1 MGLLEC
7 SLLFGGVNTCL
18 FREGAL
24 PPQPVPSSLP
34 TAPGGVGL
42 YLELAELKGKTPNFK
57 FRGFPQISPR
67 FYNSLEQVTR
77 CRKALYSQLQ
87 SYWSRRMHLR
97 TSQMKALALA
107 RSGRCPTVKL
117 PPSSPQSPDTVNPPG
132 HAVWHT
138 QYIAN
143 QGRSSKLPRPEFLL
157 GLHYVGVIESLA
169 AWLNF
174 QPPPPTSEVKLIF
187 TV

>member
-117 PPSSPQSPDTVNPPG
+117 PPSSPQSPDTVYPPSP
-132 HAVWHT
+132 AVWYLGT
-138 QYIAN
+138 CVYLWGTKAYKTL
-143 QGRSSKLPRPEFLL
+143 GPCLPRGPPSS
-157 GLHYVGVIESLA
+157 GVDR
-169 AWLNF
+169 
-174 QPPPPTSEVKLIF
+174 
-187 TV
+187 

>member
-1 MGLLEC
+1 MLVMGKPFSPRGSCLPSAVVEQRSPFFNSGDTGRDELAVGLLEC

-18 FREGAL
+18 FREGAP

-132 HAVWHT
+132 HAV
-138 QYIAN
+138 
-143 QGRSSKLPRPEFLL
+143 
-157 GLHYVGVIESLA
+157 
-169 AWLNF
+169 
-174 QPPPPTSEVKLIF
+174 
-187 TV
+187 